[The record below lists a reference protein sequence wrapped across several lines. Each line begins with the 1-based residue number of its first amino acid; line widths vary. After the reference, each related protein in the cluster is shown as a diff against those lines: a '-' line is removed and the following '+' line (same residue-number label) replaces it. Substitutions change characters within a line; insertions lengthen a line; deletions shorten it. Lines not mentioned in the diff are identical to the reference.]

1 MLIQNKKVGN
11 KGMFF
16 VENDGNILAEIVLFK
31 CLLLKRWSSNTTEV
45 SDELKGQNVGYQ
57 LVHTAV
63 EYARTHH
70 IKIVP
75 LCPFANAVFK
85 RNPSTQMCFTIL
97 NIIAWKN
104 LTACYPAIAAEYN
117 LRPTHTDKYILL
129 KPDRVFDGEQMHHR
143 LGCTR

>member
-16 VENDGNILAEIVLFK
+16 VENDGNILAEMVYSMPSANKMIIEH
-31 CLLLKRWSSNTTEV
+31 TEV
-45 SDELKGQNVGYQ
+45 SDELKGQNAGYQ

-63 EYARTHH
+63 EYARTHS

-85 RNPSTQMCFTIL
+85 KKKEYADVLYTQ
-97 NIIAWKN
+97 
-104 LTACYPAIAAEYN
+104 
-117 LRPTHTDKYILL
+117 
-129 KPDRVFDGEQMHHR
+129 
-143 LGCTR
+143 